1 MLSHWAR
8 RLDAIV
14 EGWAGRIDDAVVRRQ
29 VRAVALVYVVVSAAC
44 AVAAVGIALIGET
57 VVAIGAALVAVAHA
71 GLLPLIRAGRPRLA
85 SWISGLSIIGATQM
99 GVILTRRIELAP
111 MVLVTVLFVVS
122 ITATIRHTLVLAA
135 AVAASVATWY
145 LVFQGWTTPRR
156 FQDLTTLALMLLVII
171 VAATVTGARN
181 RYRDQT
187 ELIEAVQ
194 RAGSLADHLAEVN
207 AELEERVSTRT
218 RELEQALREQH
229 ELVARLDDLVQ
240 RDELTG
246 LHNRRRLMASMLHPE
261 VKLHPHCLILA
272 DIDHFKRINDTYGH
286 QAGDASLKAVA
297 LTLASAVRDQ
307 DVVARIGGEEFAVL
321 LPGTDLAT
329 ASRIADRLRVQVAAI
344 RLPATGS
351 EQLTLS
357 MGIADCK
364 GRDCPMHGS
373 QSDHRELLMHRA
385 DLALYQAKALG
396 RNRVEVSL

>member
-1 MLSHWAR
+1 VLSHWAR

-111 MVLVTVLFVVS
+111 MVLVTV
-122 ITATIRHTLVLAA
+122 
-135 AVAASVATWY
+135 
-145 LVFQGWTTPRR
+145 QGWTTPRR